1 MAATWALILSSD
13 GAATTAAEFMREA
26 AAYCIWGP
34 TSKKKKY
41 RSYITNMIYI
51 TVSCSIYKYDQL
63 QDIDT
68 FVNSPGGS
76 FHPPQ
81 LGPWHLRAPA
91 ILGRGRGLCLGA
103 RLAARDEQQGDM
115 EKDAG

>member
-1 MAATWALILSSD
+1 
-13 GAATTAAEFMREA
+13 
-26 AAYCIWGP
+26 
-34 TSKKKKY
+34 
-41 RSYITNMIYI
+41 MIYS

-63 QDIDT
+63 QVIDT
-68 FVNSPGGS
+68 FVNPPGGS